1 MAYLTKMTTRIFHFP
16 YRHFERKKQPPL
28 SSQIVVT
35 LLAACAKQAPGIHF
49 IPGDVKGS
57 FALLITRGLVI
68 PKYIPTDYGGSGR
81 GNFSIE
87 QYGAKVPVKD

>member
-16 YRHFERKKQPPL
+16 YRDFERKKQPPL

-68 PKYIPTDYGGSGR
+68 PKYTPTDYGGFRAGNLILNSMGR
-81 GNFSIE
+81 KGSC
-87 QYGAKVPVKD
+87 